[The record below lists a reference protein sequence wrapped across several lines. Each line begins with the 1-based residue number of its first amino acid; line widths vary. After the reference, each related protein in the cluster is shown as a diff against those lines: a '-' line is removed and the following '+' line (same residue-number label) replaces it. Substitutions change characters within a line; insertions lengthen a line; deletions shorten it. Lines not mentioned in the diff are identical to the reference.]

1 MPSLFEG
8 LAITSIEAQAAGLK
22 CFIADT
28 ISEET
33 GVTNLVDFLP
43 LDELVWAEQMVQSVQ
58 AGDREWKDKE
68 IEMAGYDIR
77 TAVRKLEKIYG

>member
-1 MPSLFEG
+1 M
-8 LAITSIEAQAAGLK
+8 
-22 CFIADT
+22 
-28 ISEET
+28 
-33 GVTNLVDFLP
+33 DFLP